1 MFLSMHRTDIPTHL
15 FFVFFSPRGLPL
27 FSSFLGLEQGD
38 VALIEAEISASKV
51 ANNGEHE
58 AGLWPRLTN
67 QKIVGF
73 RGI

>member
-1 MFLSMHRTDIPTHL
+1 
-15 FFVFFSPRGLPL
+15 LPL
-27 FSSFLGLEQGD
+27 VSSFLELEQGD

-73 RGI
+73 HGI